1 MQQELES
8 TKFEF
13 TAGGGAVKA
22 TIVGTRELQS
32 IEIDPEVVDPED
44 VEMLQDMILAAV
56 NGDPNI
62 LKFVTN
68 PELLKAAVRSDW
80 KIVKKIDNA
89 SDELWA
95 EAVRVNVD
103 ALKFVRHPGEAV
115 LMAAVERDW
124 TYLQEIEHP
133 TAAIVVAAVKQD
145 YRAFE
150 YVSIKNRTE
159 AVQLA
164 AVRTDPR
171 CIQYLQRASERVQM
185 EAVRNN
191 KDVFHLIKNPAEA
204 VKEFCK

>member
-1 MQQELES
+1 
-8 TKFEF
+8 
-13 TAGGGAVKA
+13 
-22 TIVGTRELQS
+22 
-32 IEIDPEVVDPED
+32 
-44 VEMLQDMILAAV
+44 
-56 NGDPNI
+56 
-62 LKFVTN
+62 
-68 PELLKAAVRSDW
+68 
-80 KIVKKIDNA
+80 
-89 SDELWA
+89 
-95 EAVRVNVD
+95 
-103 ALKFVRHPGEAV
+103 
-115 LMAAVERDW
+115 MAAVERDW

-164 AVRTDPR
+164 AIRTDPR

-191 KDVFHLIKNPAEA
+191 KDVFALIKNPAEA